1 MRRRKTKRTDHK
13 ISRGRTG
20 EYGRRGG
27 LERIDRQ
34 DMSLGVGTEESEK
47 KRLEKKQRPAL
58 GEGRE
63 AWRDWAKRQGTRL
76 RRKKSD
82 PRTRQIKH
90 SAIILGRRIHTESK
104 TKVLVLRSCE
114 WASERNTLSWWSQGS
129 ERKMNRR
136 IDIMTIYFSL
146 LLTYLMHTPYW
157 LTGISLGR
165 ILNICHYP
173 QRESNYHLREWPG
186 SPKFVWNV
194 SLWTW
199 VYFFF

>member
-1 MRRRKTKRTDHK
+1 
-13 ISRGRTG
+13 
-20 EYGRRGG
+20 
-27 LERIDRQ
+27 
-34 DMSLGVGTEESEK
+34 MSLGVGTEESEK

-63 AWRDWAKRQGTRL
+63 AWRDWEKRQGTRL

-104 TKVLVLRSCE
+104 TKVLVLRRCE
-114 WASERNTLSWWSQGS
+114 WALERNTLSWWSQGS

-136 IDIMTIYFSL
+136 VDIMTSYFSL
-146 LLTYLMHTPYW
+146 LLTCWIHTPYW
-157 LTGISLGR
+157 LKELYLRR

-173 QRESNYHLREWPG
+173 QWESNYYLREWLG
-186 SPKFVWNV
+186 SPIFVWNV